1 MACGV
6 GSSVGR
12 APAMYS
18 KQVVV
23 GSNPTPRPELINP
36 RFKKAPVKWLT
47 RGAMLEKENREG
59 QP

>member
-1 MACGV
+1 MAWV
-6 GSSVGR
+6 
-12 APAMYS
+12 AQLAEHLI
-18 KQVVV
+18 VVQAV
-23 GSNPTPRPELINP
+23 VDSNPTPRPELINP